1 MTDLVE
7 RAAGGAGGSVG
18 SGGGSA
24 PTAAVREVA
33 ARAPRRAPVAGS
45 MLPRRSRLSVLVFL
59 LPPLV
64 VYGFAVLLPIG
75 QSLVLSFFR
84 WDGITDMRFVGID
97 NYVKMLTR
105 DDVFWT
111 SFGNALAYLAICL
124 VLQLGGA
131 LIVASL
137 VSALPRARELVKTL
151 YLLPAVISTVAI
163 AILFQRIYSLEPVGL
178 LNQALG
184 WIGLGSLQTA
194 WLSNVSTVLAAVSV
208 PEGWRF
214 TGLYMLIIY
223 AALLAVPREL
233 EEAARLDGATWWQLF
248 WRIRFPYIRPV
259 WTTTTIMATT
269 FALRGFDIPYL
280 LTNGGPGQS
289 SELLT
294 TYMYKTAFVHTDY
307 GYASTISVFIV
318 VECLVA
324 VGIIF
329 LLLRRRDDS

>member
-1 MTDLVE
+1 
-7 RAAGGAGGSVG
+7 
-18 SGGGSA
+18 
-24 PTAAVREVA
+24 
-33 ARAPRRAPVAGS
+33 
-45 MLPRRSRLSVLVFL
+45 MLPRRSGLAVAIFL

-64 VYGFAVLLPIG
+64 LYGVAVLFPIL
-75 QSLVLSFFR
+75 QSLFLSMFK
-84 WDGITDMRFVGID
+84 WDGITDMRFVGVD

-111 SFGNALAYLAICL
+111 AFANALGYLIICL

-131 LIVASL
+131 LLIASL
-137 VSALPRARELVKTL
+137 LTMLRRGRELVKTL

-163 AILFQRIYSLEPVGL
+163 AFLFQRIYGLDPIGL
-178 LNQALG
+178 LNQLLE
-184 WIGLGSLQTA
+184 WVGLGHLQQA
-194 WLSNVSTVLAAVSV
+194 WLSNTSTVLAAVSI

-233 EEAARLDGATWWQLF
+233 EEAARLDGASGWQVF

-259 WTTTTIMATT
+259 WTTTTVMATT

-294 TYMYKTAFVHTDY
+294 TYMYKTAFIHTDY
-307 GYASTISVFIV
+307 GYASAISVFIV
-318 VECLVA
+318 IECLVA
-324 VGIIF
+324 VGLIL
-329 LLLRRRDDS
+329 LLLRRRDDA

>member
-1 MTDLVE
+1 
-7 RAAGGAGGSVG
+7 
-18 SGGGSA
+18 
-24 PTAAVREVA
+24 
-33 ARAPRRAPVAGS
+33 
-45 MLPRRSRLSVLVFL
+45 MLPRRSTLSVLVFVI
-59 LPPLV
+59 PPLLL
-64 VYGFAVLLPIG
+64 YGVAVLLPIL
-75 QSLVLSFFR
+75 QSLVLSVFR
-84 WDGITDMRFVGID
+84 WDGITDMVFVGVD

-111 SFGNALAYLAICL
+111 AFGNAIGYLAICL
-124 VLQLGGA
+124 ILQLGGA

-137 VSALPRARELVKTL
+137 LTALPRARELVKTM
-151 YLLPAVISTVAI
+151 YLLPAIISTVAI
-163 AILFQRIYSLEPVGL
+163 AFLFQRIYSLEPVGL
-178 LNQALG
+178 LNQVLE
-184 WIGLGSLQTA
+184 WVGLENLQTA
-194 WLSNVSTVLAAVSV
+194 WLSNVQTVLAAVSI

-223 AALLAVPREL
+223 AALIAVPREL
-233 EEAARLDGATWWQLF
+233 EEAARLDGASWWQVF
-248 WRIRFPYIRPV
+248 WQIRFPYIRPV
-259 WTTTTIMATT
+259 WITTTIMATT

-280 LTNGGPGQS
+280 LTNGGPGQA

-307 GYASTISVFIV
+307 GYASAISVFIV

>member
-1 MTDLVE
+1 MTELTRTAVGAAPE
-7 RAAGGAGGSVG
+7 R
-18 SGGGSA
+18 
-24 PTAAVREVA
+24 P
-33 ARAPRRAPVAGS
+33 PRRRKPMSTS
-45 MLPRRSRLSVLVFL
+45 MLPRRSTLSVLVFL
-59 LPPLV
+59 VPPLV
-64 VYGFAVLLPIG
+64 LYGIAVLLPIV
-75 QSLVLSFFR
+75 QSLFLSLFS
-84 WDGITDMRFVGID
+84 WDGITDMAFVGLD

-111 SFGNALAYLAICL
+111 SFGNALGYLAICL

-131 LIVASL
+131 LLVAGL
-137 VSALPRARELVKTL
+137 LTALPRARELVKTL

-163 AILFQRIYSLEPVGL
+163 AILFQRLYALEPVGL
-178 LNQALG
+178 INQLLA
-184 WIGLGSLQTA
+184 WVGLGDFQTA
-194 WLSNVSTVLAAVSV
+194 WLSNVQTVLAAVSI

-223 AALLAVPREL
+223 AALMAVPRDL
-233 EEAARLDGATWWQLF
+233 EEAARLDGASWWQIF

-259 WTTTTIMATT
+259 WITTTVMATT

-307 GYASTISVFIV
+307 GYASAISMFIV

-324 VGIIF
+324 VGLIF
-329 LLLRRRDDS
+329 LLLRRKDQS

>member
-1 MTDLVE
+1 MADTARL
-7 RAAGGAGGSVG
+7 GMGA
-18 SGGGSA
+18 
-24 PTAAVREVA
+24 PA
-33 ARAPRRAPVAGS
+33 ARPSRRLRRRLMSTS
-45 MLPRRSRLSVLVFL
+45 MLPRRSGLSVVVFL
-59 LPPLV
+59 VPPLLL
-64 VYGFAVLLPIG
+64 YGIAVLLPIV

-84 WDGITDMRFVGID
+84 WDGITDMAFVGID

-111 SFGNALAYLAICL
+111 AFANAVGYLAICL

-131 LIVASL
+131 LVVASL
-137 VSALPRARELVKTL
+137 LTALPKARELVKTI

-178 LNQALG
+178 INQALA
-184 WIGLGSLQTA
+184 WIGLEGLQNA
-194 WLSNVSTVLAAVSV
+194 WLSNVQTVLAAVSI

-223 AALLAVPREL
+223 AALIAVPREL
-233 EEAARLDGATWWQLF
+233 EEAARLDGASWWQVF

-259 WTTTTIMATT
+259 WITTTIMATT

-280 LTNGGPGQS
+280 LTGGGPGQA

-307 GYASTISVFIV
+307 GYASAISVFIV
-318 VECLVA
+318 IECLVA
-324 VGIIF
+324 VGIIL
-329 LLLRRRDDS
+329 LLLRRKDES